1 MGFAPAPINAWY
13 FAWVAI
19 VPLWIL
25 IRQQK
30 SLKQII
36 ILGLAWG
43 VGYDGLALFWITGV
57 HPMTW
62 MGVPWL
68 ASLFIA
74 LFCWIFITLWGAG
87 VVISWSFLWG
97 LINQKIKGKYLTN
110 SLIRVLIGVALWCG

>member
-1 MGFAPAPINAWY
+1 MPIISPKSSIIISLLSGILMGFAPAPINAWY

-43 VGYDGLALFWITGV
+43 VGYDGLALFWITG
-57 HPMTW
+57 
-62 MGVPWL
+62 
-68 ASLFIA
+68 
-74 LFCWIFITLWGAG
+74 
-87 VVISWSFLWG
+87 
-97 LINQKIKGKYLTN
+97 
-110 SLIRVLIGVALWCG
+110 